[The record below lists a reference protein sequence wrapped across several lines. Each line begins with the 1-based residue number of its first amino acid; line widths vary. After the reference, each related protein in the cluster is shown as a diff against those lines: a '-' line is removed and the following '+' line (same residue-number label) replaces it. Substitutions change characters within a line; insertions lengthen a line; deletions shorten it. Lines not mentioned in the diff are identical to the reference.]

1 MSNMHPKRVTNLT
14 KSVLN
19 GCSEALRMF
28 FSTKTKLLWEQNH
41 PCFLRSNQKLPKELR
56 LWGKK
61 HATFNLES
69 FFCHDFKRNAQ
80 EEELSF
86 RNWATYLR
94 PLLSCEHSNE
104 CATCLM
110 TFQQLVGQIQNTDAL
125 DICSCEW
132 TRPKL
137 FLSMC
142 HQSQIKFHSEVGDF
156 FCPSIN
162 DRHDFWLPVNT
173 VDADLWLCQQSSS
186 LSPSIW
192 LLLGIFNL
200 PIRVITKIII
210 ITILKIKGLYYT
222 HFLFSIGAD
231 SWMMSWG
238 GLQNVK
244 VLLQNFC
251 WALFC
256 TISQV
261 Q

>member
-1 MSNMHPKRVTNLT
+1 MFLALKPETAQRTKALGEKTCNFQSRVL
-14 KSVLN
+14 
-19 GCSEALRMF
+19 
-28 FSTKTKLLWEQNH
+28 
-41 PCFLRSNQKLPKELR
+41 
-56 LWGKK
+56 
-61 HATFNLES
+61 
-69 FFCHDFKRNAQ
+69 FCHNFKRNAQ

-110 TFQQLVGQIQNTDAL
+110 TFQHSVGQIQNTDVF
-125 DICSCEW
+125 DICSSDW

-137 FLSMC
+137 FLSLC
-142 HQSQIKFHSEVGDF
+142 HQSQIKFHSAVGDF

-200 PIRVITKIII
+200 PIRVITIIII

>member
-19 GCSEALRMF
+19 GCSEARRMF

-86 RNWATYLR
+86 RNRATYLR

-110 TFQQLVGQIQNTDAL
+110 TFQQFGGTN
-125 DICSCEW
+125 
-132 TRPKL
+132 PKYGS
-137 FLSMC
+137 F
-142 HQSQIKFHSEVGDF
+142 GY
-156 FCPSIN
+156 
-162 DRHDFWLPVNT
+162 
-173 VDADLWLCQQSSS
+173 
-186 LSPSIW
+186 
-192 LLLGIFNL
+192 LLLLVNKAQIIPFYVPSESDKIPFSGWGFLL
-200 PIRVITKIII
+200 PLNKWPSR
-210 ITILKIKGLYYT
+210 
-222 HFLFSIGAD
+222 FLASG
-231 SWMMSWG
+231 
-238 GLQNVK
+238 
-244 VLLQNFC
+244 
-251 WALFC
+251 
-256 TISQV
+256 
-261 Q
+261 